1 MLLKRSTFSVHSIH
15 VQVQIALC
23 VAMSATDPPP
33 TIDIQSSWHDLESSS
48 SWLHASHVWAA
59 GMTAGYHGKG
69 KIFGSPTLLT
79 FGSVQGLTRSMDEGM
94 GRLVPSPSGTTIEG
108 FGSVKGKS
116 KGSGSVMDQ
125 GKGQGIGQ
133 PTLESL
139 DSHDD
144 YGKGKGKGNGRSE
157 LDKFFR
163 VWADV
168 QGKCKGKGCGEPNYA
183 ELLSLMESC
192 NIGVMGG
199 SEAGELASGSGE

>member
-1 MLLKRSTFSVHSIH
+1 
-15 VQVQIALC
+15 
-23 VAMSATDPPP
+23 
-33 TIDIQSSWHDLESSS
+33 
-48 SWLHASHVWAA
+48 
-59 GMTAGYHGKG
+59 MTAGYHGKG

-79 FGSVQGLTRSMDEGM
+79 FGSVQGLTRSMDEG
-94 GRLVPSPSGTTIEG
+94 RDRPSPPPSGTTIEG
-108 FGSVKGKS
+108 FGSAKGKS
-116 KGSGSVMDQ
+116 KGFGSVMDQ

-144 YGKGKGKGNGRSE
+144 YGKGKGKGKGNGRSE

-168 QGKCKGKGCGEPNYA
+168 EGKCKGKGCGEPNYA
-183 ELLSLMESC
+183 ELLALMETC
-192 NIGVMGG
+192 NLGVMGR